1 MLTECS
7 VQYAMY
13 NILRLKNLLEII
25 CNVNF
30 SKLQVMHF
38 HKSEHGSIA
47 VVTRQAMYVWRNNE
61 TRSCN
66 YCCGGKAIS
75 ITYSECGFIALVIQH
90 AMRMRHIV
98 ICRMSGFT
106 IFFSTLPHKRQDFRK
121 KKMKKKMLLSM
132 KRLFWFSRQIL
143 SDFSLQEELN
153 KIRSKMYI
161 GLQVKHPLFLLDLKI
176 KQTWI
181 FFIDFR
187 KILKYEFSW
196 KSVHWKPSCS
206 TRTGGRTGRQT
217 WRS

>member
-90 AMRMRHIV
+90 AMRMRNIV

-121 KKMKKKMLLSM
+121 KKRKRKCYWAWNVYFDFLDKFCLISHYKKNWTRYALKC
-132 KRLFWFSRQIL
+132 IL
-143 SDFSLQEELN
+143 VF
-153 KIRSKMYI
+153 K
-161 GLQVKHPLFLLDLKI
+161 
-176 KQTWI
+176 
-181 FFIDFR
+181 
-187 KILKYEFSW
+187 
-196 KSVHWKPSCS
+196 
-206 TRTGGRTGRQT
+206 
-217 WRS
+217 